1 MIKKF
6 AKYLYKTQWFGATM
20 HECGW
25 EEEPEGFKQ
34 KRYKEAKKI
43 LKFLGIKPTD

>member
-20 HECGW
+20 HDGW
-25 EEEPEGFKQ
+25 EEEPEVFKQ

-43 LKFLGIKPTD
+43 LEFLGIKPTED